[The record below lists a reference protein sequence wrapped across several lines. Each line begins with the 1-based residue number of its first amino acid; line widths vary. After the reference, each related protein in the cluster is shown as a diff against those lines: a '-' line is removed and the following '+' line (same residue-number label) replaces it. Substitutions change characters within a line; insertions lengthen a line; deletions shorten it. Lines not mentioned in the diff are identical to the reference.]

1 MGEDVL
7 AWGGSINTQD
17 TFIPRHHH
25 LKFRINAPSKALFCA
40 LWLTI
45 LNYGLVV
52 NIGAGMMPAWKDN
65 PNVMPYAGN
74 LWAYLKARADGAL
87 LPGRPEKDSFL

>member
-1 MGEDVL
+1 MSEDVL

-25 LKFRINAPSKALFCA
+25 MKFHINAPSKALFCA

-52 NIGAGMMPAWKDN
+52 NIGAGMMRAWKDN
-65 PNVMPYAGN
+65 PKPAEPEPKGCAIEVAG
-74 LWAYLKARADGAL
+74 AADWRGDDAGGAC
-87 LPGRPEKDSFL
+87 

>member
-1 MGEDVL
+1 MGD
-7 AWGGSINTQD
+7 
-17 TFIPRHHH
+17 
-25 LKFRINAPSKALFCA
+25 
-40 LWLTI
+40 
-45 LNYGLVV
+45 GLVG

-87 LPGRPEKDSFL
+87 LPGRPEEDSFL